1 MSESYDI
8 FFAGKIVDGFDE
20 ATVRANMAKLFKA
33 NPETVE
39 KLFSGKPQLIKRGVE
54 KAAAIKYKGAMQKA
68 GAVPLIRASG
78 GAKTAAEPAPAPA
91 APNKAPAATNK
102 EPATPE
108 TQPEPQQQTMAERL
122 AALTGEPAPE
132 AGTEEPAPTTTPAAA
147 AAPAAGADSGMSL
160 APPGSDV
167 LNADERSEFQEADV
181 DTSAIHLA
189 PEFAEPEATPREEP
203 PAPDTSHMSMGEVG
217 EDIPTLEDAVIEL
230 DPDISHLSMG
240 EVGEEIP
247 HLELDQEPVDVDT
260 SAIDLAPEGSDV
272 LEEQY
277 KKKDEAEAP
286 DTSHINMASS
296 FDAPS

>member
-1 MSESYDI
+1 MGESYDI
-8 FFAGKIVDGFDE
+8 YFAGKIVDGFDE

-78 GAKTAAEPAPAPA
+78 GTKAAAEPAPAPA
-91 APNKAPAATNK
+91 APNNEPAAPGS
-102 EPATPE
+102 E
-108 TQPEPQQQTMAERL
+108 PEPQQQTMAERL

-132 AGTEEPAPTTTPAAA
+132 AGAEESTPTTTPAAA
-147 AAPAAGADSGMSL
+147 ASPVSDAGSGISL

-181 DTSAIHLA
+181 NTSAIHLA
-189 PEFAEPEATPREEP
+189 PEFAEPEVTPREEP

-217 EDIPTLEDAVIEL
+217 EDIPTLENALIEL
-230 DPDISHLSMG
+230 DPDISHMSMG

-286 DTSHINMASS
+286 DTSHIKMAST

>member
-1 MSESYDI
+1 
-8 FFAGKIVDGFDE
+8 
-20 ATVRANMAKLFKA
+20 
-33 NPETVE
+33 
-39 KLFSGKPQLIKRGVE
+39 
-54 KAAAIKYKGAMQKA
+54 
-68 GAVPLIRASG
+68 
-78 GAKTAAEPAPAPA
+78 
-91 APNKAPAATNK
+91 
-102 EPATPE
+102 
-108 TQPEPQQQTMAERL
+108 MAERL

-147 AAPAAGADSGMSL
+147 AAPAAGADSGISL